1 VSNATNQL
9 LAIVSKNTYSC
20 CMFESPIDLT
30 EIRSALT
37 DAGHTVV
44 GFATLALKKSN
55 EVRLDVTKKYE
66 AQISDLRSQAL
77 TLAERAGE
85 TVSEIEDRV
94 EPIVNRVTDRLPAP
108 AASVART
115 LQSQGKALRHKAH
128 EAVVEALTV
137 DAPVAKVPAKVTA
150 AAKVTAKS
158 AAAPTTKPAAKTS
171 VKTPVKTAAKTPV
184 RTSKTLAKTSA
195 KAIKSPAKPTKTAKQ
210 VQAVRKAV
218 TKPNAKS
225 AK

>member
-1 VSNATNQL
+1 VSNATTLL
-9 LAIVSKNTYSC
+9 LAIVSKNAYSC

-77 TLAERAGE
+77 TLAERAEE

-128 EAVVEALTV
+128 EAVVDALTV
-137 DAPVAKVPAKVTA
+137 DAPTAKVPAKNTA
-150 AAKVTAKS
+150 PASTITAK
-158 AAAPTTKPAAKTS
+158 AEAKPAKTTKTTKTTAKAI
-171 VKTPVKTAAKTPV
+171 KTPVKPV
-184 RTSKTLAKTSA
+184 KAVKAVKAVKPA
-195 KAIKSPAKPTKTAKQ
+195 KAVKPTAKLNAKTAK
-210 VQAVRKAV
+210 
-218 TKPNAKS
+218 
-225 AK
+225 